1 MARSQW
7 SHLYA
12 NRRWRRLRA
21 LHLAKHPLCAYCL
34 KRGELKP
41 ADVVDHVE
49 PHRGDMDKFW
59 NGLVQS
65 LCHACHSSVKQR
77 EEAGNVAGF
86 DANGEPVDA
95 WHPWGGVGRKSG

>member
-21 LHLAKHPLCAYCL
+21 LHLAAHPLCAYCL

-41 ADVVDHVE
+41 ADVVDHIE

-59 NGLVQS
+59 NGARQS
-65 LCHACHSSVKQR
+65 LCHNDHSSVKQR
-77 EEAGNVAGF
+77 EEAGNNAGY
-86 DANGEPVDA
+86 DENGEPIDA
-95 WHPWGGVGRKSG
+95 WHPWK